1 VATGSEDFTSSD
13 ERPSSK
19 VLEAF
24 ELSTQEFDELYKD
37 LAK

>member
-1 VATGSEDFTSSD
+1 MTVES
-13 ERPSSK
+13 ERPSSQGEQPRAH

-24 ELSTQEFDELYKD
+24 ELSMQEFDELYKN

>member
-1 VATGSEDFTSSD
+1 MDSEEFSSPG
-13 ERPSSK
+13 EQTRTH

-24 ELSTQEFDELYKD
+24 ELSMQEFDELYKD